1 MDAPVQIARPSD
13 PRNLDGAGVD
23 ALAVV
28 LEEPG
33 RLVLSRLPL
42 TAPTETDIV
51 VDIHWTGISTGTE
64 RLLWS
69 GRMPPFPGLGYPLVP
84 GYESVGSVIEAGSAS
99 GHRVGTTVFV
109 PGANC
114 FGNVRGLFGGAAS
127 RLVVPG
133 RRAQVVGEHIGEQAV
148 LLALAATAQHAI
160 AAPGARL
167 PQLIIGHG
175 VLGRLLARLAL
186 LSGAPP
192 PVVWERDASRAGGAD
207 GYKVI
212 DPAEDSRR
220 DYDSIY
226 DVSGDSNLLDRLIA
240 RLAHGGEVVL
250 AGFYSEPL
258 SFAFPTAFMREARM
272 RVAAE
277 WRENDLTVVRD
288 LANDGRLR
296 LDGLITHRRRC
307 EDAQAAY
314 QTAFT
319 DPSCLKMVLDWRSCS

>member
-1 MDAPVQIARPSD
+1 MNAPVQTDRTSAPRGFERP
-13 PRNLDGAGVD
+13 GVD

-42 TAPTETDIV
+42 TAPTEADIV
-51 VDIHWTGISTGTE
+51 VEIHWTGISTGTE

-84 GYESVGSVIEAGSAS
+84 GYESVGCVIEAGSAS
-99 GHRVGTTVFV
+99 GHRLGSTVFV

-133 RRAQVVGEHIGEQAV
+133 RRAQVVGEHLGEHAV

-160 AAPGARL
+160 DAPGARL
-167 PQLIIGHG
+167 PHLIIGHG
-175 VLGRLLARLAL
+175 VLGRLLARLTL
-186 LSGAPP
+186 LAGGPP
-192 PVVWERDASRAGGAD
+192 PVVWERDATRARGAE

-220 DYDSIY
+220 DYESIY

-277 WRENDLTVVRD
+277 WREADLTVVRD
-288 LANDGRLR
+288 LADSGKLR
-296 LDGLITHRRRC
+296 LDGLITHRARC

-314 QTAFT
+314 QTAFS
-319 DPSCLKMVLDWRSCS
+319 DPACLKMVLDWRSCS